1 MKVLFLYADSEK
13 EYNCTHWR
21 SYLPS
26 SFLTR
31 FAGWETI
38 MYPVKEIINLVDSDI
53 INGTD
58 ILFVERLLSHDIFLC
73 LDIIRAKTGAKIIF
87 DMDDSYKN
95 MEYGSQPYDFWIN
108 GIIQSNKG
116 KPRMHYPP
124 IEQIGWYSKNV
135 DAISSPSKLI
145 LEDWKEYNDNL
156 LWLPNFADAD
166 LYTKIPYRDDDK
178 VTIGWGGGATHYTSW
193 YASGLITALRR
204 IFTSFK
210 GKVSLLLITGDK
222 QLQNKLREFNP
233 KLVHTD
239 RLLYPKEIQNIDIAL
254 APVCGEYDRRRSWL
268 KISEYSL
275 SAIPWVGSDLDPY
288 REYNFP
294 GSILVR
300 NKPADWYDALAE
312 MIENRLKYYS
322 EAQEK
327 GYPLWRKA
335 FAIQEN
341 YEFLASQFSSVKE
354 TKCQYQPVQQGKS
367 FLTW

>member
-26 SFLTR
+26 SFLAR
-31 FAGWETI
+31 FAGWETV

-108 GIIQSNKG
+108 GIVNSNRG
-116 KPRMHYPP
+116 KSRMKYPP
-124 IEQIGWYSKNV
+124 IEQVSQYAKNV

-145 LEDWKEYNDNL
+145 LEDWKDYNDNL

-166 LYTKIPYRDDDK
+166 LYSQIPYREDK
-178 VTIGWGGGATHYTSW
+178 KVVIGWGGGGTHYTSW
-193 YASGLITALRR
+193 YSSGLITALRR
-204 IFTSFK
+204 IYDIFK
-210 GKVSLLLITGDK
+210 GRVSLLLITRDE
-222 QLQNKLREFNP
+222 QLKYKLKEFRP
-233 KLVHTD
+233 TCVETD

-254 APVCGEYDRRRSWL
+254 APVSGEYDRRRSWL

-275 SAIPWVGSDLDPY
+275 SGIPWIGSDLDPY

-294 GSILVR
+294 GSIITR
-300 NKPADWYDALAE
+300 NKPADWYEAIAE
-312 MIENRLKYYS
+312 MIENRTDYYTKVQK
-322 EAQEK
+322 E

-341 YEFLASQFSSVKE
+341 HEFLVHQFKSIKE
-354 TKCQYQPVQQGKS
+354 IQ
-367 FLTW
+367 